1 MSKENIVSQ
10 IKKATRRKFSYVP
23 QLTRYQHLTLCLL
36 LKGRRYGSRSNARR
50 SDKHNTVQ
58 SLTVAPVTVSFSST
72 CWLRAATNSVRKFMK
87 DNVISLENKQNRLT
101 SRQRVLAALNHQP
114 ADRVPVDLGGTHCSG
129 AQVSVIAKL
138 RKALGLSKKNERV
151 KVIDIYQMLGEI
163 APDLIEVLGLDI
175 VMLPARWNMFGFE
188 NTGWKKW
195 RTFDGTD
202 VLVPGKFNTRPEPN
216 GDILQY
222 PQGDASSPASGRM
235 PNGGFY
241 FDAIIRQEP
250 IDDLKLNPEDNLE
263 EFTIL
268 GEDDLKHY
276 EKHASDLHS
285 NTDLAV
291 VTSFPGTA
299 FGDIAVVPAPF
310 LKHSKGIRDIEE
322 WYISTVTRR
331 NYIKEVFARQAQIAV
346 ENLKLAYQ
354 AVGDKIQ
361 IVWMDGSDLSSQNS
375 LFCSPD
381 SYRELYLPYAKCVND
396 WIHTNTKW
404 KTIKHCCGGC
414 EPLIDGFIK
423 AGYDIL
429 NPVQCSAAG
438 MDPQHLVN
446 NYGDRIV
453 FWGGGIDTQQT
464 LPFGT
469 PDEVTG
475 QVKERVRIF
484 SQKNGYIFNT
494 IHNIQCG
501 TPIEN
506 VLAMF
511 RALGRKV

>member
-1 MSKENIVSQ
+1 MTHNIKS
-10 IKKATRRKFSYVP
+10 A
-23 QLTRYQHLTLCLL
+23 
-36 LKGRRYGSRSNARR
+36 
-50 SDKHNTVQ
+50 KHKPNQ
-58 SLTVAPVTVSFSST
+58 
-72 CWLRAATNSVRKFMK
+72 M
-87 DNVISLENKQNRLT
+87 T
-101 SRQRVLAALNHQP
+101 SRQRVLTALNHQLV
-114 ADRVPVDLGGTHCSG
+114 DRVPVDLSGTHCSG
-129 AQVSVIAKL
+129 AQVSVITQL
-138 RKALGLSKKNERV
+138 RKALGLAKKGERV
-151 KVIDIYQMLGEI
+151 KVIDIYQMLGEVS
-163 APDLIEVLGLDI
+163 PDLIETLQLDI

-188 NTGWKKW
+188 NAGWKNW
-195 RTFDGTD
+195 RTFDRTD

-222 PQGDASSPASGRM
+222 PQGNTSSPASGSM
-235 PNGGFY
+235 PKGGFY
-241 FDAIIRQEP
+241 FDTIIRQEL
-250 IDDLKLNPEDNLE
+250 IDDSKLNPEDNLE

-276 EKHASDLHS
+276 EKHADDLHK
-285 NTDLAV
+285 NTNLAIV
-291 VTSFPGTA
+291 AGFPGTA
-299 FGDIAVVPAPF
+299 FGDIALVPAPF
-310 LKHSKGIRDIEE
+310 LKHPKGIRDIEE

-331 NYIKEVFARQAQIAV
+331 GYIKEVFARQAEIAV

-354 AVGDKIQ
+354 AVGDKIH

-381 SYRELYLPYAKCVND
+381 GYRELYMPYAKKVND

-414 EPLIDGFIK
+414 EPLIDGFIE
-423 AGYDIL
+423 AGYDVL

-438 MDPQHLVN
+438 IAPQHLVDKF
-446 NYGDRIV
+446 GDKIV
-453 FWGGGIDTQQT
+453 FWGGGVDTQQT

-469 PDEVTG
+469 ADEVDR

-501 TPIEN
+501 TPVEN